1 MLINYLIIYSCSVS
15 SYKEEP
21 CNEAAHCLF
30 KRDASLR
37 EAVLLLTLN
46 LELLH
51 VSLLWTI
58 KHTNAATLL

>member
-21 CNEAAHCLF
+21 CDEAAHCIF
-30 KRDASLR
+30 KDDASLR
-37 EAVLLLTLN
+37 EAVLLITLN

-58 KHTNAATLL
+58 KHTNATTLL